1 MAIGPGG
8 EVTTTGLMNNPT
20 TIPEAPDMSAMNQAP
35 QQAQEQAPQQAPQQ
49 AVEPITQAPQ
59 QLAMMQRPE
68 PKSPEVIEKLN
79 ALSDEEAEQL
89 AMVLSPS
96 LSNILKKVV
105 PEASDL
111 ISQFTSAEENVILPV
126 SVVKNFARKKYPS
139 NTEQESLQGFV
150 TELSESQS
158 DDTNNVPPE
167 NVQASNP
174 NGMMA
179 QEPDTLETD
188 AIDQGLV

>member
-1 MAIGPGG
+1 MAIGPKG
-8 EVTTTGLMNNPT
+8 EVTTTGLMNNSAK
-20 TIPEAPDMSAMNQAP
+20 IPEAPDMSKMSSGQPLPQDPTKPVNPFAP
-35 QQAQEQAPQQAPQQ
+35 KPTGP
-49 AVEPITQAPQ
+49 V
-59 QLAMMQRPE
+59 L
-68 PKSPEVIEKLN
+68 PKDPKMIAKLES
-79 ALSDEEAEQL
+79 LSDEEKQQL
-89 AMVLSPS
+89 DMVLSPS
-96 LSNILKKVV
+96 LSQILTKIV
-105 PEASDL
+105 PEASDI

-139 NTEQESLQGFV
+139 NTEQESIQGFV

-167 NVQASNP
+167 NVQASTS

-179 QEPDTLETD
+179 QEPNTMTEDTD

>member
-1 MAIGPGG
+1 MAIGPDGK
-8 EVTTTGLMNNPT
+8 VTTTGLMDNSAK
-20 TIPEAPDMSAMNQAP
+20 IPEAPNMSAMKMAKGEPLPQDPTKPVNPFAP
-35 QQAQEQAPQQAPQQ
+35 KPTGP
-49 AVEPITQAPQ
+49 V
-59 QLAMMQRPE
+59 L
-68 PKSPEVIEKLN
+68 PKDPKMIAKLES
-79 ALSDEEAEQL
+79 LSDEEKQQL
-89 AMVLSPS
+89 DMVLSPS
-96 LSNILKKVV
+96 LSQILTKIV
-105 PEASDL
+105 PEASDV

-167 NVQASNP
+167 NVRASNP
-174 NGMMA
+174 NGIMA

>member
-1 MAIGPGG
+1 MAIGPKG
-8 EVTTTGLMNNPT
+8 EVTTTGLMNNSAK
-20 TIPEAPDMSAMNQAP
+20 IPEAPNMSAMKMAKGEPLPQDPTKPVNPFAP
-35 QQAQEQAPQQAPQQ
+35 KPTGP
-49 AVEPITQAPQ
+49 V
-59 QLAMMQRPE
+59 L
-68 PKSPEVIEKLN
+68 PKDPKMIAKLES
-79 ALSDEEAEQL
+79 LSDEEKQQL
-89 AMVLSPS
+89 DMVLSPS
-96 LSNILKKVV
+96 LSSILTKIL
-105 PEASDL
+105 PEASDV

-139 NTEQESLQGFV
+139 NTEQESIQGFV

-167 NVQASNP
+167 NVQASTS

-179 QEPDTLETD
+179 QEPNTMTEDTD

>member
-1 MAIGPGG
+1 MAIGPKG
-8 EVTTTGLMNNPT
+8 EVTTTGLMNNSAK
-20 TIPEAPDMSAMNQAP
+20 IPEAPDMSKMSSGQPLPQDPTKPVNPFAP
-35 QQAQEQAPQQAPQQ
+35 KPTGP
-49 AVEPITQAPQ
+49 VLPKD
-59 QLAMMQRPE
+59 PE
-68 PKSPEVIEKLN
+68 MIAKLES
-79 ALSDEEAEQL
+79 LSDEEKQQL
-89 AMVLSPS
+89 DMVLSPS
-96 LSNILKKVV
+96 LSQILTKIL
-105 PEASDL
+105 PEASDV

-139 NTEQESLQGFV
+139 NTEQESIQGFV

-174 NGMMA
+174 NGMMVK
-179 QEPDTLETD
+179 EPDTTETD

>member
-1 MAIGPGG
+1 MAIGPKG
-8 EVTTTGLMNNPT
+8 EVTTTGLMNNSAK
-20 TIPEAPDMSAMNQAP
+20 IPEAPDMSKMSSGQPLPQDPTKPVNPFAP
-35 QQAQEQAPQQAPQQ
+35 KPTGP
-49 AVEPITQAPQ
+49 V
-59 QLAMMQRPE
+59 L
-68 PKSPEVIEKLN
+68 PKDPKMIAKLES
-79 ALSDEEAEQL
+79 LSDEEKQQL
-89 AMVLSPS
+89 DMVLSPS
-96 LSNILKKVV
+96 LSSILTKIL
-105 PEASDL
+105 PEASDV

-139 NTEQESLQGFV
+139 NTEQESIQGFV

-167 NVQASNP
+167 NVQASTS

-179 QEPDTLETD
+179 QEPNTMTEDTD

>member
-1 MAIGPGG
+1 MAIGPDGK
-8 EVTTTGLMNNPT
+8 VTTTGLMDNSAK
-20 TIPEAPDMSAMNQAP
+20 IPEAPNMSAMKQPAQPQEKTAP
-35 QQAQEQAPQQAPQQ
+35 AAAAPAAAP
-49 AVEPITQAPQ
+49 A
-59 QLAMMQRPE
+59 AMVQKPE
-68 PKSPEVIEKLN
+68 VKDPVVIEKLN
-79 ALSDEEAEQL
+79 SLSDEEKQQL
-89 AMVLSPS
+89 DMVLSPS
-96 LSNILKKVV
+96 LSSILTKII
-105 PEASDL
+105 PEASDV

-139 NTEQESLQGFV
+139 NTEQESIQGFV

-179 QEPDTLETD
+179 QEPNAMPEDTD